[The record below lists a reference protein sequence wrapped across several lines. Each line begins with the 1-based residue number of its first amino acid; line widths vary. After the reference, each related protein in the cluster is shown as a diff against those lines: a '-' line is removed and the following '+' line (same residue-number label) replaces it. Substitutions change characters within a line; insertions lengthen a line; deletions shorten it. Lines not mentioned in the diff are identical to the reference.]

1 MNERLLKRNVE
12 QKVWTEDHCF
22 YQGVCGFKFK
32 GICVEYDSMAM
43 LVRTLE
49 YA

>member
-1 MNERLLKRNVE
+1 MNERLLKRDVE
-12 QKVWTEDHCF
+12 QKVWTENYCF

-32 GICVEYDSMAM
+32 GICVEYDSTAM